1 VAYALVEDIAASWPE
16 YQRRTAATLEPIPT
30 GLILHAAGPTE
41 EGLRI
46 IEVWESEHAWK
57 RFRTERLA
65 PALAPFTEH
74 VRLQPRVRALQPQR
88 LVLRPA
94 IAAQVSDAAD
104 SPCER
109 HLPQEGS

>member
-1 VAYALVEDIAASWPE
+1 MAYALVEDIAASWPE
-16 YQRRTAATLEPIPT
+16 YPRRTAATLEPIPT

-74 VRLQPRVRALQPQR
+74 VRLPQRVRALQPHQ

-94 IAAQVSDAAD
+94 IAGQASDAFD
-104 SPCER
+104 
-109 HLPQEGS
+109 

>member
-41 EGLRI
+41 EGLCI

-65 PALAPFTEH
+65 PALAPLTEH
-74 VRLQPRVRALQPQR
+74 VRLQRIRALQPQH

-94 IAAQVSDAAD
+94 IAAQVSDAVD

-109 HLPQEGS
+109 HLPQERR